1 MWIAIASDYFTLT
14 ENPWYYITD
23 AVCLFFSLRGLVM
36 YEKLPAKPE
45 IVEITGKK
53 PLLK

>member
-1 MWIAIASDYFTLT
+1 MWMAIAPDYFTLA
-14 ENPWYYITD
+14 ENPWYYITG
-23 AVCLFFSLRGLVM
+23 AVCLFFALRGLVM

-45 IVEITGKK
+45 IVEATGKN